1 MRGDIDRVC
10 MRASETRRQ
19 STGTEKWRQ
28 GSVGR
33 DGCRRSV
40 VLHEQPRGLHV
51 SLIQGIPSYLYH
63 HH

>member
-1 MRGDIDRVC
+1 MRGDIDRGVHAC
-10 MRASETRRQ
+10 ERDPTSEYWNRKVEAR
-19 STGTEKWRQ
+19 
-28 GSVGR
+28 VGR